1 MFLKIVE
8 GFIQNQLSGN
18 LKSSTKNLRNYPH
31 LNRSKQNRR
40 VNNQPKNQPS
50 NTKYLR
56 TNLWDVVYSSRLFFV
71 PCMLIY
77 LVK

>member
-8 GFIQNQLSGN
+8 GFIQNQLLGN

-31 LNRSKQNRR
+31 LNQPKQNRR

-56 TNLWDVVYSSRLFFV
+56 INLWEVVYSSHYFS
-71 PCMLIY
+71 Y
-77 LVK
+77 LVC